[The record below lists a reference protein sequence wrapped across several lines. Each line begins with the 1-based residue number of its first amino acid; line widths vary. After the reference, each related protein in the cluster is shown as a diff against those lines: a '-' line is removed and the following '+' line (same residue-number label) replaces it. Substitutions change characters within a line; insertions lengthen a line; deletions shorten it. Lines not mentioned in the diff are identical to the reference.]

1 MPEITN
7 DQSNKN
13 KRLGR
18 GLNSLFGEN
27 TANSSLLD
35 SKPSAAAAQP
45 PPGATANPQPTS
57 EPKPVPRHRSS
68 DQTMVQMPEAPAPVA
83 TEGRVWNIA
92 IDKMKPSP
100 FQPRSTFEKI
110 HLEELSQSIKSS
122 GILQPIVARKVG
134 QAFEIVAG
142 ERRWRAAQLAGLHEV
157 PVIIKDFNDR
167 QTLELALI
175 ENIQRQDLNP
185 MEEAEAYQRLG
196 QEFQLTQQQIAE
208 KVGKERATVANAIR
222 LLQLPVEVRD
232 LISGNQ
238 LSVGHAKVLLTI
250 NDPLEQKKWANLVVK
265 DNIAVRKLEKLL
277 KKDKTDDAKEALSL
291 NDSVAGRLVSGLS
304 EELQKI
310 LGTKVTIDY
319 AEAKGKL
326 SIHFY
331 SDEQLTN
338 LVERIR
344 EGCQK

>member
-7 DQSNKN
+7 EPTNKN

-27 TANSSLLD
+27 TANSSILE
-35 SKPSAAAAQP
+35 SKPAT
-45 PPGATANPQPTS
+45 GAVASPRPTI
-57 EPKPVPRHRSS
+57 EAKAPI
-68 DQTMVQMPEAPAPVA
+68 QMPEAPAPMA

-92 IDKMKPSP
+92 IDKLKPSP
-100 FQPRSTFEKI
+100 FQPRNTFEKPQ
-110 HLEELSQSIKSS
+110 LEELSQSIRSS

-134 QAFEIVAG
+134 QGFEIVAG

-222 LLQLPVEVRD
+222 LLQLPLEVRD

-238 LSVGHAKVLLTI
+238 LSVGHAKVLLSMP
-250 NDPLEQKKWANLVVK
+250 DPLEQKKWANLIVK
-265 DNIAVRKLEKLL
+265 DAIPVRKLEKML
-277 KKDKTDDAKEALSL
+277 KKASSEDKNALTL
-291 NDSVAGRLVSGLS
+291 EENVTGRLISGLS

-310 LGTKVTIDY
+310 LGTKVSIDY
-319 AEAKGKL
+319 ADSKGKL